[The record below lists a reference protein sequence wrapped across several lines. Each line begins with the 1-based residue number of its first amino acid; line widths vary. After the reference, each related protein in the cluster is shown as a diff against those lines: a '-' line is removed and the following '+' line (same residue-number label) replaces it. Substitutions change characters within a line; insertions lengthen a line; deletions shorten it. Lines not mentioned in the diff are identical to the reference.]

1 METISSIIIGIASG
15 LFTYLL
21 ILFAKILFQRRIRPW
36 FQRTFKNCLKLDG
49 CWNFKTTHIKHHRD
63 ITLNLNQYGDLLEGF
78 STHLAISDRIP
89 GDKIRTYKLE
99 GRIQNTLVQL
109 TGTPESDHRMGALNF
124 TLQAKKDGRI
134 LVGFVSAY
142 STTLDKI
149 IGWPCK
155 LIRK

>member
-1 METISSIIIGIASG
+1 MELSTTIVFDIAIG

-21 ILFAKILFQRRIRPW
+21 ILFAKKLYKWHIRPW
-36 FQRTFKNCLKLDG
+36 FQRTFNTGLKLDG
-49 CWNFKTTHIKHHRD
+49 CWNLKTPHIKHHRD
-63 ITLNLNQYGDLLEGF
+63 ITLNINQYGVLLEGF
-78 STHLAISDRIP
+78 STHLAISDEIP

-109 TGTPESDHRMGALNF
+109 AGTPKSDHRMGAINF
-124 TLQAKKDGRI
+124 LLQAKKDGQI

-149 IGWPCK
+149 ISWPCK